1 MKKNEKV
8 LQITLLSI
16 GLTLVLA
23 TYFLYPNI
31 KEKQLVQNQ
40 IEEKKEDLQIDD
52 KKSNFFQKVEYKGYY
67 DLDKPF
73 IVKSDEA
80 QVKIESPNLIYMSSM
95 TVTLYMDDGRVVTIT
110 SDDGVYNKTTYDCF
124 FENNVKATDEE
135 IVILAQNLDL
145 IASSETATAY
155 KDVYLKTNAGS
166 MKADKV
172 DYNFK
177 TNYYKVSMLSDET
190 IKIKLIN

>member
-110 SDDGVYNKTTYDCF
+110 SDNGVYNKTTYDCF

>member
-1 MKKNEKV
+1 
-8 LQITLLSI
+8 
-16 GLTLVLA
+16 
-23 TYFLYPNI
+23 
-31 KEKQLVQNQ
+31 
-40 IEEKKEDLQIDD
+40 
-52 KKSNFFQKVEYKGYY
+52 
-67 DLDKPF
+67 
-73 IVKSDEA
+73 
-80 QVKIESPNLIYMSSM
+80 M

-172 DYNFK
+172 DYNFETK
-177 TNYYKVSMLSDET
+177 HFKVSMYDDSSVKVKV
-190 IKIKLIN
+190 IQ

>member
-1 MKKNEKV
+1 MKKNEKI

-110 SDDGVYNKTTYDCF
+110 SDNGVYNKTTYDCF

>member
-1 MKKNEKV
+1 MKKNEKI

-52 KKSNFFQKVEYKGYY
+52 KKSNFFQNVEYKGYY

>member
-1 MKKNEKV
+1 MKKNEKI